1 MAVDETRLEGSIGR
15 ASGPS
20 AAVAPQLPFDLDDL
34 RRQTIIERLVLRLV
48 DDPRRLFAILRRFR
62 PIAHL
67 PFTNCWMVTRFDDV
81 QEVLGH
87 DQIFPVPWGEKVK
100 ALDGG
105 PNFLLGMA
113 ADEDYWRYQKQVMQA
128 FRFEDAA
135 NVVAPLA
142 NQFAREIIDRSG
154 GRLDAVQNLITL
166 VATNICERYY
176 GVQIADDAKVTFGQ
190 WTIAMSNYMFAD
202 PTDKPAYRS
211 VALAAGERVRPAV
224 DRAIAGAKAGTGL
237 PGTALARLVAM
248 QRTGAE
254 ALTDEIIRTFLV
266 GMITGFVPTNTMA
279 AGHMLEILLRRPDF
293 MAPTRAAALAGDDEL
308 LKRCL
313 FEAMRFKPL
322 NPGPFRN
329 CAADYTIA
337 AGTRRATRIS
347 KGAMLIAGTQSAMF
361 DERRVARPNDFN
373 PNRPASD
380 FMLFGYGLHWC
391 VGAFIAEA
399 QITQTLKA
407 LLLTKGLRRAPG
419 KAGQLQ
425 LLGPFPEHLVVEF
438 TDPRATV

>member
-1 MAVDETRLEGSIGR
+1 MGVDDTRIEGPIGR
-15 ASGPS
+15 APGLP
-20 AAVAPQLPFDLDDL
+20 AAAPPQLPFDLDDL
-34 RRQTIIERLVLRLV
+34 RRQTVIERLVLRLA
-48 DDPRRLFAILRRFR
+48 DDPRWLFTILRCVR

-67 PFTNCWMVTRFDDV
+67 PFTNWWMVTRYDDV

-113 ADEDYWRYQKQVMQA
+113 ADADYWRYQKQVMQA

-135 NVVAPLA
+135 NIVGPLA
-142 NQFAREIIDRSG
+142 NQFSREIIGRSG

-166 VATNICERYY
+166 VATRICERYY
-176 GVQIADDAKVTFGQ
+176 GVQIADDAEVTFGQ
-190 WTIAMSNYMFAD
+190 WTMAMSNYMFAD
-202 PTDKPAYRS
+202 PTDKPAYRD
-211 VALAAGERVRPAV
+211 VALAAGERVRPIV
-224 DRAIAGAKAGTGL
+224 DRAIVEAKAGAGL
-237 PGTALARLVAM
+237 PDTVLARLVAM
-248 QRTGAE
+248 QRAGAE
-254 ALTDEIIRTFLV
+254 GLTDEIIRTFLI
-266 GMITGFVPTNTMA
+266 GMIIGFVPTNTMA
-279 AGHMLEILLRRPDF
+279 AGHMLEMLLRRPDF

-308 LKRCL
+308 LRRCL

-322 NPGPFRN
+322 NPGPFRT

-337 AGTRRATRIS
+337 AGTRRARRIR
-347 KGAMLIAGTQSAMF
+347 KGAKLVAGTQSAMF
-361 DERRVARPNDFN
+361 DGRRVARPNDFN

-407 LLLTKGLRRAPG
+407 LLLTQGLRRGPG

-438 TDPRATV
+438 AEPRA

>member
-1 MAVDETRLEGSIGR
+1 MTVDGARLEGPIGR
-15 ASGPS
+15 APGPP
-20 AAVAPQLPFDLDDL
+20 AVPPPQLEFDLNDL
-34 RRQTIIERLVLRLV
+34 RRQTVIERLVQRLV
-48 DDPRRLFAILRRFR
+48 DHPRWLFAILRRFR
-62 PIAHL
+62 PIARL
-67 PFTNCWMVTRFDDV
+67 PFTDWWMVTRFDDV
-81 QEVLGH
+81 QEVLDH
-87 DQIFPVPWGEKVK
+87 DQIFPVPFGKKVRD
-100 ALDGG
+100 LDGG

-113 ADEDYWRYQKQVMQA
+113 ADATYWRYQKQVMQA
-128 FRFEDAA
+128 FRFDDAA

-142 NQFAREIIDRSG
+142 SQFAQEIIDRSG

-166 VATNICERYY
+166 VATKICERYY
-176 GVQIADDAKVTFGQ
+176 GVQIADDAEVTFGQ
-190 WTIAMSNYMFAD
+190 WTIAMSNYMFGD
-202 PTDKPAYRS
+202 PTDKPAYRR
-211 VALAAGERVRPAV
+211 VALAAGERLRPLI
-224 DRAIAGAKAGTGL
+224 DGAIVGAKMGAGL
-237 PGTALARLVAM
+237 PDTVLARLVAM
-248 QRTGAE
+248 QRAGAE
-254 ALTDEIIRTFLV
+254 GLTDEIIRTFLI
-266 GMITGFVPTNTMA
+266 GMITGFLPTNTMA
-279 AGHMLEILLRRPDF
+279 AGHMLELLLRRPDF

-322 NPGPFRN
+322 NPGPVRN

-347 KGAMLIAGTQSAMF
+347 KGAKLIAGTQSAMF
-361 DERRVARPNDFN
+361 DNRRVARPNDFN

-391 VGAFIAEA
+391 IGAFIAEA

-407 LLLTKGLRRAPG
+407 LLLTKDLRPAPG

-438 TDPRATV
+438 ADPRA